1 MLSFHRDRTGF
12 FAKISCPIFSF
23 WQHRKREGPRRA
35 KSIVTDQPRSKSEK
49 IATVDEISEAVERL
63 LPDEWLKLNA
73 YGKNRARFMA
83 LYGGAYD
90 GPDLV
95 KDAIIALLEERR
107 TWNPKKVN
115 FVGVLLGAMKSIASN
130 YKEKSLASGYS
141 LPDSQVATE
150 EEDGEAV
157 SVIEQHPDSRLSP
170 ERQMLVKERQ
180 EATTT
185 LVADIYEFFQG
196 DAEAQLVMDGWRDGL
211 SGTAIMETLEIDR
224 TKYETIVRRI
234 RRKSTARWPKEGNHV
249 SE

>member
-1 MLSFHRDRTGF
+1 LG
-12 FAKISCPIFSF
+12 
-23 WQHRKREGPRRA
+23 QHTKKEGNAGER
-35 KSIVTDQPRSKSEK
+35 IVTDQARSKSEK
-49 IATVDEISEAVERL
+49 IATVDEISEAVEKL
-63 LPDEWLKLNA
+63 LPEEWVKLNA
-73 YGKNRARFMA
+73 YGKSRARFMA

-95 KDAIIALLEERR
+95 KEAIIALLEERR

-115 FVGVLLGAMKSIASN
+115 FVGVLMGAMKSIASN

-141 LPDSQVATE
+141 LPESQVATE

-157 SVIEQHPDSRLSP
+157 SVVEQHPDSRLSP
-170 ERQMLVKERQ
+170 ERQVLVKERL
-180 EATTT
+180 ETTT
-185 LVADIYEFFQG
+185 ALVADIYEFFQN
-196 DAEAQLVMDGWRDGL
+196 DAEAQLVMDGWRDGM

-249 SE
+249 S

>member
-1 MLSFHRDRTGF
+1 MLGFRRDRTRF
-12 FAKISCPIFSF
+12 FAKISCPIFSSG
-23 WQHRKREGPRRA
+23 QHTNERGQAGE
-35 KSIVTDQPRSKSEK
+35 SIVADQPRSKSEK
-49 IATVDEISEAVERL
+49 IATVDEISEAVEKV
-63 LPDEWLKLNA
+63 LPEEWVKLNA
-73 YGKNRARFMA
+73 YGNSRARFMA

-95 KDAIIALLEERR
+95 KEAIIALLEERR

-115 FVGVLLGAMKSIASN
+115 FVGVLMGAMKSIASN

-150 EEDGEAV
+150 EEDGETV
-157 SVIEQHPDSRLSP
+157 SVIEQHPDSRRSP
-170 ERQMLVKERQ
+170 EQQVLVKERQ
-180 EATTT
+180 EGTTAQ
-185 LVADIYEFFQG
+185 LADIYEFFQA

-234 RRKSTARWPKEGNHV
+234 RRKSTGRWPKEGNHV
-249 SE
+249 S

>member
-1 MLSFHRDRTGF
+1 MG
-12 FAKISCPIFSF
+12 
-23 WQHRKREGPRRA
+23 QHTKKEGNAGER
-35 KSIVTDQPRSKSEK
+35 IVTDQARSKSEK
-49 IATVDEISEAVERL
+49 IATVDEISEAVEKL
-63 LPDEWLKLNA
+63 LPEEWVKLNA
-73 YGKNRARFMA
+73 YGKSRARFMA

-95 KDAIIALLEERR
+95 KEAIIALLEERR

-115 FVGVLLGAMKSIASN
+115 FVGVLMGAMKSIASN

-141 LPDSQVATE
+141 LPESQVATE

-157 SVIEQHPDSRLSP
+157 SVVEQHPDSRLSP
-170 ERQMLVKERQ
+170 ERQVLVKERL
-180 EATTT
+180 ETTT
-185 LVADIYEFFQG
+185 ALVADIYEFFQN
-196 DAEAQLVMDGWRDGL
+196 DAEAQLVMDGWRDGM

-249 SE
+249 S